1 MSRIFLG
8 KIIEKNLTLSNGYL
22 ENEVGGGLKVR
33 KGVASGAL
41 PPLFRLL
48 LFYGLYLS
56 IRLFYE

>member
-33 KGVASGAL
+33 KGG
-41 PPLFRLL
+41 
-48 LFYGLYLS
+48 
-56 IRLFYE
+56 